1 MVKPDVPS
9 SGVTSAVCARRTR
22 HVAHRGPLVLACLL
36 VLLTAWHL
44 LIARPLEVQTPAGVQ
59 GDRLRLMLG
68 FRVRPDLVQQR
79 LPPPWRLHPVDNGPL
94 QGANFFVILVDR
106 VRDDD
111 AAGRPRARGANRIIN
126 FVAPATHPQKGQT
139 ASVILDGYA
148 SNPANVPGVFQ
159 AYRAATVQMEHT
171 IIGHGADV
179 EDVTDVW
186 EVQEAMG
193 PGRLELRLRTQRQLS
208 AQTRERGEAQVLSA
222 RNPTLSQRHAFEA
235 VAEVVKSVP
244 EGTDRVQEYH
254 FRLSGPEYRELFDGS
269 EQLIGISVT
278 SWYVRQDFGP

>member
-1 MVKPDVPS
+1 MR
-9 SGVTSAVCARRTR
+9 ARRTR
-22 HVAHRGPLVLACLL
+22 GVAHRGPLVLACLL

-44 LIARPLEVQTPAGVQ
+44 LTARPPEAQTPAGVQ

-79 LPPPWRLHPVDNGPL
+79 LPAPWRLHPVDRGPL

-106 VRDDD
+106 VRDED
-111 AAGRPRARGANRIIN
+111 AAGQPRARGANRIIN
-126 FVAPATHPQKGQT
+126 FVAPATHPQRGQT

-148 SNPANVPGVFQ
+148 SNPANVPGIFQ
-159 AYRAATVQMEHT
+159 AYRAATVRMEHT
-171 IIGHGADV
+171 IMGHGADV

-186 EVQEAMG
+186 EVQEATG
-193 PGRLELRLRTQRQLS
+193 PGGLELGLRSQRQLS
-208 AQTRERGEAQVLSA
+208 TQTRERGEAQLLSA
-222 RNPTLSQRHAFEA
+222 RDPALWQRHTFDA

-244 EGTDRVQEYH
+244 EGTDRVQEYL

-269 EQLIGISVT
+269 EQLVGISVT
-278 SWYVRQDFGP
+278 SWYVRQVFGP